1 MLGLNLTLSLS
12 RQAMMADH
20 RQRAARMSRDE
31 LNQLADELIQRCHQQ
46 EHMIAELQ
54 RAAANLMVQSAL
66 DGAPAFGAVSD
77 EHRQMARE
85 VLGMKQGCREGWAQ
99 RVMRP
104 HLLRAARLGRDE
116 LALRML
122 GR

>member
-31 LNQLADELIQRCHQQ
+31 LHGLADELIQRCHQQ

-54 RAAANLMVQSAL
+54 RAAANLMVQNAL
-66 DGAPAFGAVSD
+66 GDAPAFGAPSD

-85 VLGMKQGCREGWAQ
+85 LLAMNRGRREGWAQ
-99 RVMRP
+99 RW
-104 HLLRAARLGRDE
+104 ARQVLDR
-116 LALRML
+116 
-122 GR
+122 